1 MSVDVAVEQRIARP
15 RQEVAAVAMDPAN
28 DRRWIGAL
36 TEVNKLTE
44 GPVGRGTRVERV
56 AAFLGRRMRYVN
68 EIVDYAPPARL
79 AMRSVEAPFPMRVT
93 YEFEEDGDGTLAR
106 IRAEGDA
113 SRFYAV
119 AGPLLSPMVRRG
131 IRRDLRQ
138 LRELMEGAG
147 PAR

>member
-1 MSVDVAVEQRIARP
+1 VSVDVTVEQRIARP
-15 RQEVAAVAMDPAN
+15 RHDVAAVAMDPAN

-44 GPVGRGTRVERV
+44 GPVGPGTRVERV

-68 EIVDYAPPARL
+68 EIVAYDPPARL
-79 AMRSVEAPFPMRVT
+79 EMRSVEAPFPMRVT
-93 YEFEEDGDGTLAR
+93 YELEEDGGSATLAR

-113 SRFYAV
+113 GRFYGL
-119 AGPLLSPMVRRG
+119 AGPLLSMMVRRG

-138 LRELMEGAG
+138 LRELLEATGA
-147 PAR
+147 